1 MNADL
6 YFLTGCVALA
16 MDAYDEAA
24 SNFEQAYGEKAD
36 YDMAL
41 QIYEATRAEA
51 WRLTGHGIWKQ
62 F

>member
-1 MNADL
+1 
-6 YFLTGCVALA
+6 

-41 QIYEATRAEA
+41 QGFIEAYQEQR
-51 WRLTGHGIWKQ
+51 HGG
-62 F
+62 